1 MTVISKEAKK
11 ELIDVIQ
18 KRYNQASKIEKGK
31 ILAEFVSVSGYHR
44 KHAIRLLNPRLKG
57 NLEVMIKSKR
67 IYDEAVK
74 ETLIILWEAACHGSN
89 QNQPLR
95 VELKPATLR

>member
-57 NLEVMIKSKR
+57 NLEVMIKRVVPGS
-67 IYDEAVK
+67 
-74 ETLIILWEAACHGSN
+74 LWGFSLGEIQEGRGGA
-89 QNQPLR
+89 
-95 VELKPATLR
+95 